1 MFNIFI
7 LESVIIT
14 VLILF
19 PILFNTFLTTYKKI
33 TKKEINDIYLNVTLL
48 ISFYLSLY
56 YIDSL
61 GNPLFLI
68 FSSELI
74 FLSLIYNKKF
84 ISFIIIIIFFEYLLK
99 FNIHYYFYFLL
110 IVFYFLIYRYYK
122 ISEMSKKCY
131 ITLFNM
137 FTLIFFIIEFYNLI
151 VLNDTFIFIN
161 FSFFSYITSYFID
174 KSTDLFNI
182 FKSLKDI
189 EKEEF
194 IKLSLF
200 KITHEIKN
208 PLAVIKGYLD
218 MFNVNNLEKSTKYI
232 NIIKNEIKRTLNL
245 LNDLND
251 FNKITV
257 NKIEVNFSNFMS
269 ELKEIC
275 IPYLTENKIK
285 YSFKVENNIKI
296 NIDPERI
303 KQVIINLIKN
313 SIEASNEYDK
323 LTFIAYISNN
333 KLYILVE
340 DSGCGMSKEQLN
352 NLFIPFNTTK
362 DYGTGLGICLSKEI
376 IEAHKGTLNY
386 TSIINKGTTAKIV
399 LPL

>member
-1 MFNIFI
+1 MMGKPPG
-7 LESVIIT
+7 EGS
-14 VLILF
+14 
-19 PILFNTFLTTYKKI
+19 
-33 TKKEINDIYLNVTLL
+33 INRL
-48 ISFYLSLY
+48 
-56 YIDSL
+56 
-61 GNPLFLI
+61 
-68 FSSELI
+68 
-74 FLSLIYNKKF
+74 
-84 ISFIIIIIFFEYLLK
+84 
-99 FNIHYYFYFLL
+99 
-110 IVFYFLIYRYYK
+110 
-122 ISEMSKKCY
+122 
-131 ITLFNM
+131 
-137 FTLIFFIIEFYNLI
+137 
-151 VLNDTFIFIN
+151 
-161 FSFFSYITSYFID
+161 
-174 KSTDLFNI
+174 TDLFNI